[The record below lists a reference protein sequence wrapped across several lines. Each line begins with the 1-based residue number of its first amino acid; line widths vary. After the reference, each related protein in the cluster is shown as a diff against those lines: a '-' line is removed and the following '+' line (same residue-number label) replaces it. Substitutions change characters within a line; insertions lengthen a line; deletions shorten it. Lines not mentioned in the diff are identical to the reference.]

1 MKKHFLSLVFLFVIL
16 LSLLGCRKM
25 DYSIDFSNEIDLRR
39 TMTANDVIMYEKS
52 FGHQEMETD
61 TNQYG
66 DSILK
71 FYVDSNER
79 RNYHIYCFN
88 KTTGE
93 LQFASYKEEDPLK
106 QPYYKKA
113 YTYVKKVTP
122 AEIKNNGDSI
132 KNSYWYGF
140 LDDAKC
146 SIQLTEETGVLEGST
161 LWVRFGE
168 YKNNSFVLYGAIN
181 P

>member
-1 MKKHFLSLVFLFVIL
+1 MHENEDVKKIVEATT
-16 LSLLGCRKM
+16 K
-25 DYSIDFSNEIDLRR
+25 
-39 TMTANDVIMYEKS
+39 
-52 FGHQEMETD
+52 QE
-61 TNQYG
+61 QQ
-66 DSILK
+66 
-71 FYVDSNER
+71 
-79 RNYHIYCFN
+79 
-88 KTTGE
+88 E
-93 LQFASYKEEDPLK
+93 LYQK
-106 QPYYKKA
+106 
-113 YTYVKKVTP
+113 YVKKVTP